1 MKRLLSVVLS
11 LLLCLTSAI
20 YFVGCTKKNDDSSS
34 SMGGEVVKPDDDEQL
49 SKQIDDFVPADQK
62 LERNAKSLTMSDI
75 KNANGNLMPL
85 LFKGVTFGN
94 LVKTALEQNS
104 SEGSFKFIL
113 NRYKDG
119 KWRCGTK
126 ATEIDSDL
134 NVIFEY
140 ELFSGTLDMSERRLE
155 IVGDKKIIDLFM
167 ESLLNTQFSIE
178 KTLEKMEG
186 QSGDGSFDM
195 DMGIAMGIV
204 SAFPALTENK
214 AVYELVKPLLLL
226 SIRDFYDITVDN
238 GKTYFVNTYTT
249 MDADVYISLA
259 FYLASKADTETDTAN
274 VEKLVCDL
282 VGGTLAN
289 PQLNAELPVQQ
300 LLDDLFALCD
310 AENNASMA
318 ALFAVLKSSLGG
330 TIGNPELPVFTGT
343 VEEFTATAEK
353 LLALL
358 GVDKA
363 AADAIVKVLG
373 KVLIDGEQGIEI
385 NSACKI
391 GDIIDSVVTDAEL
404 AAKLKEIF
412 GDMTIGDLIAAGSDV
427 VNKVDAAITAIG
439 NAYANVKDALTEIWQ
454 ITKKYIDT
462 ETDPVSINKNV
473 KVTEFLTDVRR
484 IAELCMGEAF
494 NDTAKAVFDK
504 LIEKVGALYADT
516 TLETFVETTN
526 ALNVN
531 TVIAAL
537 GEVAK
542 AGNFVN
548 EEVIDHVVGLVN
560 DVLVG
565 TVGNCNVN
573 ADTAVSTVIADIK
586 TILTD
591 FLADSTVKTT
601 VFEVLDQIDALY
613 ENSTLGT
620 IVADTKA
627 LPVDAIINAV
637 GAIGALPEEIKPV
650 LALMSV
656 VFDGTV
662 ANPMIDESVLN
673 ATVEEMLENFG
684 IVGVADDPV
693 LGKLCG
699 FTVGAWLDYLSGG
712 ENAEMDAAIGSITI
726 EDIINALGG
735 RKTEIPEQL
744 LAVA

>member
-34 SMGGEVVKPDDDEQL
+34 STGGEVVKPDDDEQL

-75 KNANGNLMPL
+75 KNANGDLMPL

-104 SEGSFKFIL
+104 SESSFKFVL

-226 SIRDFYDITVDN
+226 SIRDFYGITVDN

-259 FYLASKADTETDTAN
+259 FYLANKADTETDTAN

-289 PQLNAELPVQQ
+289 PQLNAELPVHQ

-358 GVDKA
+358 GVNKDVS
-363 AADAIVKVLG
+363 DVIVNVLG
-373 KVLIDGEQGIEI
+373 EVLTDGEQGIEI

-391 GDIIDSVVTDAEL
+391 STVIDSVVTDAEL

-439 NAYANVKDALTEIWQ
+439 NAYANVKGALTEIWQ
-454 ITKKYIDT
+454 IAKKYIDT
-462 ETDPVSINKNV
+462 ETDPVTINKNV

-537 GEVAK
+537 GEVSK

-573 ADTAVSTVIADIK
+573 ADTEISTVIADIK

-620 IVADTKA
+620 IVADTKV

-699 FTVGAWLDYLSGG
+699 FTVGEWLDYLNGG

-726 EDIINALGG
+726 EDIINALG
-735 RKTEIPEQL
+735 RSKTEIPEQL
-744 LAVA
+744 LAAA